1 MDNEM
6 AFELPETLPEDAA
19 ELEALREQAI
29 GELDNIMP
37 AEGEAPSDEV
47 LAEIKRLDA
56 SIDAIEEKLDDVKEA
71 SNERAEAAAAIASKR
86 APAEQEGDEFSDDDE
101 DEGDPE
107 SDDEDE
113 EDGEDADYSDL
124 DDEDGEAAQKKGS
137 SYNPTNGKKKKKKD
151 TAAMNRRTSFAGAG
165 RSRRPELPKQSAPEF
180 GYRLNSNAHNYEPG
194 YVDTFKLAKAMGAI
208 AEGRATRVNSA
219 GGNVR
224 AEFGHFE
231 RPEAEFTVTDEVN
244 ALEVLD
250 EATNEKRL
258 DGGSLVAAGGWC
270 APSET
275 VYDFLGTEA
284 ATDLLSLP
292 EIGVKRG
299 GIKFPVEPEFSAIYT
314 DHPGFHQTETQAIA
328 GEEKDCTEIPCTD
341 FAELRLDVIGLCI
354 TNGIL
359 ADKAWPEQTRKYLD
373 EIMKAHQ
380 HRLSA
385 FRIGKVVD
393 GSTAITMPAGIGAAG
408 TVLNAVELAVQ
419 DIRIKH
425 RIPSTQT
432 IEGMAPI
439 WGRAVLRADLAYRQ
453 GVLPEQVTDQMLD
466 QHFRQRGANIQ
477 FVVDWQTDGIGG
489 ADAATA
495 WPETLQLALWPSG
508 TWYSALEPVIS
519 LGVTYDAAML
529 KKNRRIE
536 LFTEDGIAVGKRRND
551 SRVYTIPVEVT
562 GGVGQRYPLAASGGT
577 GN

>member
-6 AFELPETLPEDAA
+6 AFELPETLPGDAA
-19 ELEALREQAI
+19 ELEQLREEAI
-29 GELDNIMP
+29 TALDKIMP

-56 SIDAIEEKLDDVKEA
+56 AIDEIESKLDGIKEA
-71 SNERAEAAAAIASKR
+71 DASRAEEAAAIAAKR
-86 APAEQEGDEFSDDDE
+86 APADEQEGDEFSDEGEQSDE
-101 DEGDPE
+101 DE
-107 SDDEDE
+107 DDEQETDN
-113 EDGEDADYSDL
+113 
-124 DDEDGEAAQKKGS
+124 DDEPIGDESEEKEPEAV
-137 SYNPTNGKKKKKKD
+137 
-151 TAAMNRRTSFAGAG
+151 AASASKRKTRFAGAG

-314 DHPGFHQTETQAIA
+314 NHPGFHQTETQAKA
-328 GEEKDCTEIPCTD
+328 GEEKACTEIPCSD
-341 FAELRLDVIGLCI
+341 FTELRLDVIGLCI

-385 FRIGKVVD
+385 FKIGKVVD
-393 GSTAITMPAGIGAAG
+393 GSTAIKMPAGIGAAG

-419 DIRIKH
+419 DIRVKH

-466 QHFRQRGANIQ
+466 QHFRQRGANLQ

-489 ADAATA
+489 AKAATE
-495 WPETLQLALWPSG
+495 WPDTLQLALWPSG

-551 SRVYTIPVEVT
+551 SRVYTIPVKVN
-562 GGVGQRYPLAASGGT
+562 GGVGQRYPLAAAGAPGK
-577 GN
+577 